1 MNMATQPRLELI
13 QVADVVAREKGIER
27 EEVLEAM
34 EQAIQRAG
42 RSKYGQDHDIR
53 ATIDRKSGE
62 ISLVRC
68 TEVVEEVED
77 EINQITVAMAH
88 KRDPSLGLGDLISD
102 PLPPIDFGR
111 IAAQTAKQVIV
122 QKVREAER
130 ERQYNE
136 YKDRAGEIVNGIVKR
151 VEFGNVTIDLGRG
164 EGVLRR
170 DELLPRESFRQGDR
184 VRAYIHEV

>member
-68 TEVVEEVED
+68 TEVVEEIED

-122 QKVREAER
+122 QNVRAAER

-151 VEFGNVTIDLGRG
+151 VEFGNVT
-164 EGVLRR
+164 
-170 DELLPRESFRQGDR
+170 
-184 VRAYIHEV
+184 

>member
-53 ATIDRKSGE
+53 ANIDRKSGE

-77 EINQITVAMAH
+77 EINQITIAMAH
-88 KRDPSLGLGDLISD
+88 KRDPSLALGDLISD

-164 EGVLRR
+164 EGVLR
-170 DELLPRESFRQGDR
+170 
-184 VRAYIHEV
+184 